1 LGNLKHFL
9 NPWWVFNKLVEHGF
23 ITSLNIIWYKIRSR
37 TFSFINSILHIG
49 TKQSDTLYA
58 FYDLEVSPPTFDFII
73 FLILAERARVKA
85 RCGSLHIVV
94 VPGPNQGFRMTD
106 LESINSAASIEYDN
120 SHLHWRKN
128 NIVISCCTLLPSI
141 GGVTTCNSRGE
152 AHAFASSI
160 AKHIFPNYYSVAS
173 PIASYQEYII
183 VNTTGILPTLESGDE
198 PKKIINNWIELN
210 AKGKKVITITLRE
223 SFYEMERNSNL
234 TDWENFARNLDKE
247 SFFPVFIRDTEAVF
261 NTLPKELEGLMVF
274 NEICFN
280 MELRAA
286 LYELSYLNMF
296 VNNGPT
302 NMARFLKGSR
312 SLVFKMIT
320 PECGA
325 TTERHFRVM
334 GVEPGSQ
341 YQPLSPY
348 HKLVWENDD
357 YDVLLKEFKKMST
370 LISHSEQN

>member
-1 LGNLKHFL
+1 M
-9 NPWWVFNKLVEHGF
+9 VEHGF

-49 TKQSDTLYA
+49 TKQSDILYA
-58 FYDLEVSPPTFDFII
+58 FYDLEVSPATFDFIV
-73 FLILAERARVKA
+73 FLISAERARIKA
-85 RCGSLHIVV
+85 RCDSLHIVV
-94 VPGPNQGFRMTD
+94 VPGSNEGFRMTD
-106 LESINSAASIEYDN
+106 LESYNKTGSIEYDI
-120 SHLHWRKN
+120 SHMEWRKN
-128 NIVISCCTLLPSI
+128 NIIISCCTLLPSI
-141 GGVTTCNSRGE
+141 GGVTTCKSRVE

-160 AKHIFPNYYSVAS
+160 AKHIFPNYYTADS
-173 PIASYQEYII
+173 PVQSYQEYII

-198 PKKIINNWIELN
+198 PRKIINNWIELN

-223 SFYEMERNSNL
+223 SYYEMERNSNL
-234 TDWENFARNLDKE
+234 IEWGNFARGLDKE
-247 SFFPVFIRDTEAVF
+247 SFLPVFIRDTEAVF
-261 NTLPKELEGLMVF
+261 KSLPKELEGLTVF

-280 MELRAA
+280 IELRAA

-296 VNNGPT
+296 VNNGPV
-302 NMARFLKGSR
+302 NLARFLKDSR
-312 SLVFKMIT
+312 SLVFKIIT

-357 YDVLLKEFKKMST
+357 YDVLLKEFKKMCT
-370 LISHSEQN
+370 LISQSEQN

>member
-1 LGNLKHFL
+1 M
-9 NPWWVFNKLVEHGF
+9 
-23 ITSLNIIWYKIRSR
+23 T
-37 TFSFINSILHIG
+37 SFIFNRVI
-49 TKQSDTLYA
+49 
-58 FYDLEVSPPTFDFII
+58 DLEELNNVGT
-73 FLILAERARVKA
+73 
-85 RCGSLHIVV
+85 
-94 VPGPNQGFRMTD
+94 
-106 LESINSAASIEYDN
+106 IEYDI
-120 SHLHWRKN
+120 SHMNWRKN

-141 GGVTTCNSRGE
+141 GGVTTCNTRRE

-160 AKHIFPNYYSVAS
+160 AKHIFPNYYTVDS
-173 PIASYQEYII
+173 PVQSYQEYII

-198 PKKIINNWIELN
+198 PRKIINNWIELN

-223 SFYEMERNSNL
+223 SYYEMERNSNL
-234 TDWENFARNLDKE
+234 KDWGNFARDLDKE
-247 SFFPVFIRDTEAVF
+247 SFLPVFIRDTEAVF
-261 NTLPKELEGLMVF
+261 TSLPKELEGLTVF

-296 VNNGPT
+296 VNNGLI
-302 NMARFLKGSR
+302 NLGRFLKDSI
-312 SLVFKMIT
+312 SIVFKLIT

-325 TTERHFRVM
+325 TTERWFRVQ

-357 YDVLLKEFKKMST
+357 YDVLLKEFKKMCT
-370 LISHSEQN
+370 LISQSEQN